1 MKLWEEKQ
9 EDEELTSA
17 EVDLRQEERLR
28 SKLLYKILLTTI
40 KYTPIV
46 ILLTEVN
53 YSILA
58 YLCINTSWLSFIGSV
73 SLVNLVY
80 LYVASY
86 VFRFCYLYRLSL
98 HSIVLTNVLALIDTL
113 VGIPISDLNILRVY
127 LVILLTG
134 VISFVGF
141 RYKERRKSRAQRLS

>member
-9 EDEELTSA
+9 VEEELTSVEA
-17 EVDLRQEERLR
+17 DLRQEERLR
-28 SKLLYKILLTTI
+28 SKLLYKVLLTII

-46 ILLTEVN
+46 ILLSEIS

-58 YLCINTSWLSFIGSV
+58 YLCVNTGWISFIGSV

-86 VFRFCYLYRLSL
+86 VFKFCYLYRLSL
-98 HSIVLTNVLALIDTL
+98 HSIVLTNILALIDTL
-113 VGIPISDLNILRVY
+113 IGIPISDLNILRVY
-127 LVILLTG
+127 
-134 VISFVGF
+134 
-141 RYKERRKSRAQRLS
+141 